1 MEHFSKK
8 KTKMIF
14 EKHPRIGDH
23 KWWISDVRKFQNHF
37 PGWKINYSI
46 EKIIEDMFKSSKSNS
61 K

>member
-1 MEHFSKK
+1 
-8 KTKMIF
+8 MIF

-46 EKIIEDMFKSSKSNS
+46 EKIIEDMFKSSK